1 MFPHR
6 HSLKFQFIFVLFAV
20 VLIIL
25 GLALFSVLGIMVLST
40 TVGEKNERNPVIST
54 QALALLQSERLA
66 TPTPLADIIPTPT
79 STPTQQ
85 ELPATVP
92 ENQRGLLTNG
102 NRNENKIALTF
113 DLCETE
119 GDLAGYDS
127 QIIQILNKT
136 QTPATLFLGGLWM
149 RDHQTETRELASNPL
164 FELGNHSW
172 SHADFSAISRD
183 EMDQQILLTQQTMYD
198 LLGYQTNLFRLPYGT
213 YTDEALNVIN
223 DQGLYI
229 IQWDDVSG
237 DPDPNIDAKEMTA
250 WVLQQ
255 AQPGSI
261 IIMHANGRGWHTAEA
276 LPRIIASLREQGYT
290 LVTISELLNI
300 QPYK

>member
-1 MFPHR
+1 MFPYK
-6 HSLKFQFIFVLFAV
+6 HSLKFKFIFVLLAV
-20 VLIIL
+20 IMLIL
-25 GLALFSVLGIMVLST
+25 GLALFTVLNVMVLNRSI
-40 TVGEKNERNPVIST
+40 GDKYERNPVVST

-66 TPTPLADIIPTPT
+66 TPTPLTDVTPPTTAPA
-79 STPTQQ
+79 QQ
-85 ELPATVP
+85 EMPATIP
-92 ENQRGLLTNG
+92 ENQRGLITNG
-102 NRNENKIALTF
+102 KRNENKVALTF
-113 DLCETE
+113 DLCERE
-119 GDLAGYDS
+119 GEPAGYDS
-127 QIIQILNKT
+127 EIIRILNET
-136 QTPATLFLGGLWM
+136 QSPATLFLGGLWM
-149 RDHQTETRELASNPL
+149 QNHQAETLQLAANPL

-172 SHADFSAISRD
+172 SHEDFSAISKE
-183 EMDQQILLTQQTMYD
+183 EMDQQILLTQQTMSD

-237 DPDPNIDAKEMTA
+237 DPDPDIDAKEMTD

-255 AQPGSI
+255 VQPGSI

-276 LPRIIASLREQGYT
+276 LPRIIQSLREQGYS
-290 LVTISELLNI
+290 LVTVSDLLQI

>member
-6 HSLKFQFIFVLFAV
+6 HSLKFKLIFVLLAV
-20 VLIIL
+20 LMIIL
-25 GLALFSVLGIMVLST
+25 GLALFSVRAIGVLNRS
-40 TVGEKNERNPVIST
+40 VGEKFERNPVIST
-54 QALALLQSERLA
+54 QGLAMLRSERLLP
-66 TPTPLADIIPTPT
+66 PTPLIDST
-79 STPTQQ
+79 STPTITPTQQ
-85 ELPATVP
+85 GLPALVP

-102 NRNENKIALTF
+102 NRNEYKIALTF
-113 DLCETE
+113 DLCEAE

-149 RDHQTETRELASNPL
+149 RDHQAETLELAGNPL

-172 SHADFSAISRD
+172 SHADFSAIPKD
-183 EMDQQILLTQQTMYD
+183 EMERQILQTQQTMYD

-237 DPDPNIDAKEMTA
+237 DPDPNIDAKEMTV

-255 AQPGSI
+255 VQPGSI

-290 LVTISELLNI
+290 PVTVSELLNI